1 MTTDTLAKLTRA
13 LYLLKDAA
21 LSTDGPLST
30 QLDAV
35 IEHLD
40 EACLLASRQ
49 LDSTPVD

>member
-1 MTTDTLAKLTRA
+1 MNADTFNKLAKA
-13 LYLLKDAA
+13 LFLLKDAA
-21 LSTDGPLST
+21 LATDGPLST

-49 LDSTPVD
+49 LDSSPVD